1 MKTSK
6 WMGLFLTVFVFISC
20 KSGEKQEV
28 TKVEKSIGLQMY
40 SLRDDI
46 GKSAENVDSIIV
58 TIGELGY
65 RYVETASYWDGF
77 IYGMAPEVFKA
88 KVEAAGL
95 LPLSCHVRQDMS
107 ENMDDVW
114 AWWDKCIATHK
125 AAGMKFIV
133 TPSMPTPETL
143 KGLQA
148 ICNYYNQ
155 IGEKCL
161 AAGLQFGYHNHAYEF
176 EKVYDDGTVMYDY
189 MLQNT
194 DPDKVFFQLD
204 VYWCQ
209 KGGYEATSLFE
220 KYPGRFTTLHI
231 KDEAELGASGYMDF
245 EKIFNNID
253 KSGAKYLF
261 VEVERYNF
269 PPVESVKKSLDY
281 LNGAAFVKDDY
292 AK

>member
-1 MKTSK
+1 MKTIK
-6 WMGLFLTVFVFISC
+6 WMGLFLTIFVFVSC
-20 KSGEKQEV
+20 KPGEKQA
-28 TKVEKSIGLQMY
+28 VEAGKSIGIQMY

-46 GKSAENVDSIIV
+46 GSSAENIDSIIV
-58 TIGELGY
+58 KIGELGY
-65 RYVETASYWDGF
+65 KYVETANYWDGL
-77 IYGMAPEVFKA
+77 IYGMSPEDFKA

-95 LPLSCHVRQDMS
+95 LPLSCHVSKNMS
-107 ENMDDVW
+107 EDMDAVW

-133 TPSMPTPETL
+133 VPSMPTPDTL
-143 KGLQA
+143 EGLQA
-148 ICNYYNQ
+148 ICDYYNQ

-161 AAGLQFGYHNHAYEF
+161 AAGLLFGYHNHAYEF

-189 MLQNT
+189 MVQHT
-194 DPDKVFFQLD
+194 DSSRVFFQLD

-209 KGGYEATSLFE
+209 KGGYEASTLFE

-253 KSGAKYLF
+253 KSGAQYLF

-269 PPVESVKKSLDY
+269 APIESVKKSLDY
-281 LNGAAFVKDDY
+281 LNEATFVKDSY
-292 AK
+292 VE

>member
-1 MKTSK
+1 MKTIK
-6 WMGLFLTVFVFISC
+6 WMGLLLTIALVSC
-20 KSGEKQEV
+20 NLGKKPEV
-28 TKVEKSIGLQMY
+28 AKEGKNIGIQMY
-40 SLRDDI
+40 SLKDDI
-46 GKSAENVDSIIV
+46 GGNAENINSIILK
-58 TIGELGY
+58 IGELGY
-65 RYVETASYWDGF
+65 KYVEAANYWDGL
-77 IYGMAPEVFKA
+77 IYGMSPEDFKA

-95 LPLSCHVRQDMS
+95 LPLSCHVNKNMS
-107 ENMDDVW
+107 EDMEEVW

-133 TPSMPTPETL
+133 VPSMPTPETL
-143 KGLQA
+143 EGLQV
-148 ICNYYNQ
+148 ICDYYNQ
-155 IGEKCL
+155 IGEKCN
-161 AAGLQFGYHNHAYEF
+161 AAGLKFGYHNHAYEF

-189 MLQNT
+189 MVQHT

-209 KGGYEATSLFE
+209 KGGYEATTLFE

-231 KDEAELGASGYMDF
+231 KDEAELGESGYMDF

-269 PPVESVKKSLDY
+269 PPIESVKKSLDY
-281 LNGAAFVKDDY
+281 LNDAAFVKADY
-292 AK
+292 AQ